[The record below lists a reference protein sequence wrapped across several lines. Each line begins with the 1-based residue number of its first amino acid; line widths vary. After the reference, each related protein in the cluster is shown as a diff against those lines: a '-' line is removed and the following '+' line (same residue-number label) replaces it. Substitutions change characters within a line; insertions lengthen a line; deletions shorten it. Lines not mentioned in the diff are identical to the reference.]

1 MIYSMTGYGQA
12 SQDFQDK
19 KIVVEVRTLNG
30 KSTDLRFRFP
40 NNYKEKEITLRKIIL
55 DKAIRG
61 KLDAS
66 ITIEN
71 DAGEESIVL
80 NKSLFKKYYSELKG
94 IMDEENIVDGDLV
107 QAIMRIPNVLM
118 NKQAELDQSEWKT
131 VKELTFAALEKL
143 DVYRLT
149 EGAAMATDL
158 IANVKSIMH
167 SLKEVD
173 QYESERINTVK
184 DRIKKNL
191 EQFLSDEKTDSNR
204 FEQEMIYY
212 LEKLDINE
220 EKMRLKQHCDYFLE
234 FLEEKT
240 PSKGKK
246 LAFLS
251 QEMGREIN
259 TLGAKA
265 QDYNIQQLVISMKDD
280 LERIKEMIANIV

>member
-1 MIYSMTGYGQA
+1 MTGYGQA

-167 SLKEVD
+167 SLQEVD

>member
-167 SLKEVD
+167 SLQEVD

>member
-143 DVYRLT
+143 DVYRLK

-191 EQFLSDEKTDSNR
+191 DQFLSDEKTDSNR

>member
-1 MIYSMTGYGQA
+1 MTGYGQA
-12 SQDFQDK
+12 SKDFKDK
-19 KIVVEVRTLNG
+19 KIIVEVRTLNG
-30 KSTDLRFRFP
+30 KSTDLRFRLP

-71 DAGEESIVL
+71 DAGEESFVL
-80 NKSLFKKYYSELKG
+80 NKTLFKKYYTELKG
-94 IMDEENIVDGDLV
+94 IMDEENIAHGDLM
-107 QAIMRIPNVLM
+107 QTIMRIPNVLM
-118 NKQAELDQSEWKT
+118 SKQAELDKEEWET
-131 VKELTFAALEKL
+131 VKSLTHSALDQL
-143 DVYRLT
+143 NVYRLT
-149 EGAAMATDL
+149 EGMAMSTDL
-158 IANVKSIMH
+158 SDNVKSIMH
-167 SLKEVD
+167 SLTQVD
-173 QYESERINTVK
+173 QYELERINTVK

-204 FEQEMIYY
+204 FEQELIYY

-234 FLEEKT
+234 FLEEQSS
-240 PSKGKK
+240 SKGKK

>member
-1 MIYSMTGYGQA
+1 MTGYGQA

-143 DVYRLT
+143 DVYRLK

-191 EQFLSDEKTDSNR
+191 DQFLSDEKTDSNR

>member
-1 MIYSMTGYGQA
+1 MTGYGQA

-94 IMDEENIVDGDLV
+94 IMDEENIIDGDLV

-143 DVYRLT
+143 DVYRLK

-191 EQFLSDEKTDSNR
+191 DQFLSDEKTDSNR

>member
-1 MIYSMTGYGQA
+1 MTGYGQA